1 MKELVYGLNFN
12 PSTSWLGLELN
23 LRLDLKL
30 LSFDLDFGQVLLD
43 LRVLEDL
50 WTTSFG
56 ETNKFDGYPVEP
68 SAAGEA
74 RVRGKRSLPT
84 QDIQAVVEC
93 GCPNLFR
100 KVVNS
105 AKRLR
110 AFLQL
115 DEADVCSAC
124 NLRGSCDKAYVI
136 AKDNEGARTVD
147 VVRILLSYA
156 VDPVSLSGEYS
167 VKANVQ
173 ESARKL
179 LTELI
184 KLSDTAIDPSLPK
197 PAVVSP
203 SQKEPFQKVVAKEKQ
218 SVGKGKQSP
227 AVEMKRGDWLCPNC
241 NFLNFARNLRCL
253 ECKENGPKRVDF
265 GNAEMKLGDWTC
277 PECQFMNFARNKK
290 CFRCLEPRP
299 KRPLNPGE
307 WECPSCDYLNF
318 RRNKVCLKC
327 NCNRPEEEGS
337 QDQTEDHVWRRPKE
351 SKNNTTFK
359 FGDDEDEEE
368 EDDLDDILPLEGE
381 RKFVVSK
388 RATPAERRSTSARR
402 QNYSS

>member
-1 MKELVYGLNFN
+1 MLALGPWIGAWRCMKELVCGLNFN

-50 WTTSFG
+50 WTTSFR
-56 ETNKFDGYPVEP
+56 ETNKFDVYPVGLTSP
-68 SAAGEA
+68 KWVNSPI
-74 RVRGKRSLPT
+74 SLPT

-105 AKRLR
+105 AKGCEH
-110 AFLQL
+110 F
-115 DEADVCSAC
+115 C
-124 NLRGSCDKAYVI
+124 NLMKLMYVVLAI
-136 AKDNEGARTVD
+136 YE
-147 VVRILLSYA
+147 
-156 VDPVSLSGEYS
+156 DPVSLSGEYS

-197 PAVVSP
+197 PAV
-203 SQKEPFQKVVAKEKQ
+203 
-218 SVGKGKQSP
+218 
-227 AVEMKRGDWLCPNC
+227 GDWLCPNC

-337 QDQTEDHVWRRPKE
+337 QDQTEDHAWRRPKR
-351 SKNNTTFK
+351 
-359 FGDDEDEEE
+359 
-368 EDDLDDILPLEGE
+368 E